1 MACSELPLQYVLSF
15 APLSA
20 KDPYVLAQLRNVS
33 LSFPDKKILEDVSLT
48 IYPGDSISL
57 VGDNGVGKTSLFR
70 ILKGDLAPDSGE
82 ILLSRGVR
90 IGYLEQDFTGMVE
103 DTRRTCMDVALE
115 PFGPLLELEK
125 RIEHLSFELGEAEGD
140 GDRTAGLLTDLG
152 EAQQRFEVLGG
163 YEFRAK
169 TQSILTG
176 LGLPEAFWAR
186 RVSEIS
192 AGQRVR
198 LALARLLLEDHDL
211 ILFDEP
217 TNHLDVPAREW
228 LEGHLAGIDAAYVI
242 ASHDRRFLDAVSS
255 KVANIDRGKLTLYTG
270 DYTAFRR
277 QLEQAEEEGWRK
289 YEKSRKL
296 AKKLQRQAQDYQ
308 RWSDAGEKKKRG
320 AADEGFVG
328 HKAAKVMKRSLVARR
343 RMEEAVEN
351 ARTEKP
357 FEKDEIKIEFG
368 SSRGRSL
375 VRAEELVVGYSEKG
389 PLTRELS
396 FELAAG
402 DRLAVLGPNGSGK
415 TALLRTVL
423 AEIPPLHG
431 DVRVAPSSK
440 VGYFDQD
447 NRLVPP
453 DVTSVEAILGT
464 GRDETLVRTV
474 MGRMGIRRETVNKKV
489 EKLSSGERAKVLLAR
504 IILGDNNLL
513 VLDEP
518 TNYLDIETQ
527 DVLLE
532 ALKDFP
538 GGILFVSHDRYFVE
552 ELATGTLTPGFQG
565 VGKGWI

>member
-1 MACSELPLQYVLSF
+1 
-15 APLSA
+15 
-20 KDPYVLAQLRNVS
+20 VLAQLRNVS
-33 LSFPDKKILEDVSLT
+33 LSFPDKKVLEDASLT
-48 IYPGDSISL
+48 IYPGDRISL
-57 VGDNGVGKTSLFR
+57 VGQNGAGKTSLFR
-70 ILKGDLAPDSGE
+70 ILKGRLAPDSGE
-82 ILLSRGVR
+82 VSLSRGVR
-90 IGYLEQDFTGMVE
+90 IGYLEQDFAGME
-103 DTRRTCMDVALE
+103 ETQKRICMEVALE
-115 PFGPLLELEK
+115 PFGPLIELEK
-125 RIEHLSFELGEAEGD
+125 RIETLASELGEAGESE
-140 GDRTAGLLTDLG
+140 RTSKLLADLG

-163 YEFRAK
+163 YEFRTR
-169 TQSILTG
+169 TQSTLMG
-176 LGLPEAFWAR
+176 LGLPESYWER
-186 RVSEIS
+186 RVSEMS

-228 LEGHLAGIDAAYVI
+228 LEGHLASLDAAYVV

-255 KVANIDRGKLTLYTG
+255 KVANIDRGKLTVYSG
-270 DYTAFRR
+270 DYTTFRR
-277 QLEQAEEEGWRK
+277 QLEQAEDEGWRR

-320 AADEGFVG
+320 AADKGFVG

-357 FEKDEIKIEFG
+357 FQKEAVKIEFG
-368 SSRGRSL
+368 SSKGRSL
-375 VRAEELVVGYSEKG
+375 VRAEDIVVGYSAEH

-396 FELAAG
+396 FDLSAG
-402 DRLAVLGPNGSGK
+402 DRLAVLGPNGCGK

-423 AEIPPLHG
+423 GEIPPLHG
-431 DVRVAPSSK
+431 DVRLTPSSK
-440 VGYFDQD
+440 IGYFDQD
-447 NRLVPP
+447 NCLVPP
-453 DVTSVEAILGT
+453 GVTALEAVLGT

-474 MGRMGIRRETVNKKV
+474 MGRMGVRRETVNKKV
-489 EKLSSGERAKVLLAR
+489 AKLSSGERAKVLMAGL
-504 IILGDNNLL
+504 ILGDNNLL

-532 ALKDFP
+532 ALRDFP

-552 ELATGTLTPGFQG
+552 ELATETLTPGLT
-565 VGKGWI
+565 

>member
-1 MACSELPLQYVLSF
+1 LQYVLLYFSS
-15 APLSA
+15 LA
-20 KDPYVLAQLRNVS
+20 KDPYMLAQLRDVS
-33 LSFPDKKILEDVSLT
+33 LSFPDKNVLEDVSLT
-48 IYPGDSISL
+48 IYPGDRISL
-57 VGDNGVGKTSLFR
+57 VGENGAGKTSLFR
-70 ILKGDLAPDSGE
+70 LLKGRLAPDSGE
-82 ILLSRGVR
+82 VSLSRGVR
-90 IGYLEQDFTGMVE
+90 IGYLEQDFAGMGE
-103 DTRRTCMDVALE
+103 DPRRTCMEVALE
-115 PFGPLLELEK
+115 PFGPLIELEK
-125 RIEHLSFELGEAEGD
+125 RIERLAFDLSEA
-140 GDRTAGLLTDLG
+140 GDRTSGLLVDLG

-163 YEFRAK
+163 YEFRSR
-169 TQSILTG
+169 TQSTLMG
-176 LGLPEAFWAR
+176 LGLPESLWEC
-186 RVSEIS
+186 RVIEMS

-198 LALARLLLEDHDL
+198 LALAKLLLEDHDL

-217 TNHLDVPAREW
+217 TNHLDVHAREW
-228 LEGHLAGIDAAYVI
+228 LEGHLAGIDAAYVV

-255 KVANIDRGKLTLYTG
+255 KVAHIDHCNLTLYSG

-277 QLEQAEEEGWRK
+277 QKRQAEEEGWRR

-320 AADEGFVG
+320 AADKGFVG

-357 FEKDEIKIEFG
+357 FEKDAVKIEFG
-368 SSRGRSL
+368 TSKGRSL
-375 VRAEELVVGYSEKG
+375 VRAEEFVVGYSKER

-396 FELAAG
+396 LDLWAG
-402 DRLAVLGPNGSGK
+402 DRLAVLGPNGCGK

-423 AEIPPLHG
+423 GEIPPLQG
-431 DVRVAPSSK
+431 NVRLAPSSK

-447 NRLVPP
+447 NRRVPSG
-453 DVTSVEAILGT
+453 VTALEAVLGT

-474 MGRMGIRRETVNKKV
+474 MGRMGVRRETVNKKV
-489 EKLSSGERAKVLLAR
+489 EKLSSGERAKVLLTG
-504 IILGDNNLL
+504 IILGVNNLL

-518 TNYLDIETQ
+518 TNYLDIEIQ

-552 ELATGTLTPGFQG
+552 ELATETLMLGLT
-565 VGKGWI
+565 